1 MRAYRATD
9 EEALRARSLLKDW
22 TGQGFLT
29 KEQYQRMDQET
40 PCDLR
45 RTNIFLRI
53 VLFFFTVIIVAAAVA
68 LFLTTFVR
76 GMSIE
81 KTGPYFLVF
90 AAISYAGAEF
100 AVSRARFYRH
110 GVEEALVAC
119 SVVFLCV
126 GLASLLANGRTYSP
140 TPHIEDLIVPTAG
153 ALLSVWIWHR
163 FELAYAFLAAMLFVP
178 WIPGYWT
185 SSHPAEHLTIAA
197 VYSFALIAVMVVR
210 APSRFTYLNENFS
223 ISEALLWLGTYFT
236 INLQI
241 SLSDLTINRFGFDRI
256 GAGAAAFPRP
266 FYWTTWVLTWL
277 LPPAILTRGIRTK
290 DRWIIAAGLATTI
303 LTFITNKPYLGWPR
317 HTWDPMLLGALLI
330 AVALY
335 IRHWLSRSTNGIR
348 RGFTAQ
354 RLSAK
359 DKTWMQIGNT
369 ALGLV
374 APEQIPHPQPTEP
387 EFRFGGGD
395 SGGGGA
401 SSDF

>member
-1 MRAYRATD
+1 MRAYRVSD

-22 TGQGFLT
+22 VGQGFLT
-29 KEQYQRMDQET
+29 QEQYQRMEQET

-45 RTNIFLRI
+45 RTNIFLRL
-53 VLFFFTVIIVAAAVA
+53 VLFFFTVIIVAAALA
-68 LFLTTFVR
+68 LFFTTFVR
-76 GMSIE
+76 GTSFE

-90 AAISYAGAEF
+90 AAISYAAAEF
-100 AVSRARFYRH
+100 AVSRTRFYRH

-119 SVVFLCV
+119 SVGFLCL
-126 GLASLLANGRTYSP
+126 GLGALLHSGRAYSP
-140 TPHIEDLIVPTAG
+140 TEYRIDSLVPSAG
-153 ALLSVWIWHR
+153 TVLSLWIWYR
-163 FELAYAFLAAMLFVP
+163 FGLAYAFLAAMLFVP
-178 WIPGYWT
+178 WMPGYWT
-185 SSHPAEHLTIAA
+185 SSHSAQHLIIAGI
-197 VYSFALIAVMVVR
+197 YSFALIAVIVIR
-210 APSRFTYLNENFS
+210 APLCFTYLDENFS
-223 ISEALLWLGTYFT
+223 IAEALLWLGIYLAL
-236 INLQI
+236 NLHI
-241 SLSDLTINRFGFDRI
+241 SLFDLVGPWLVSVRAPTVH
-256 GAGAAAFPRP
+256 FPDP

-290 DRWIIAAGLATTI
+290 DRWVIAAGLATAI
-303 LTFITNKPYLGWPR
+303 LTLITNKPYLGWPR

-330 AVALY
+330 AVVLY
-335 IRHWLSRSTNGIR
+335 IRHWLSRGTNGIR

-374 APEQIPHPQPTEP
+374 APEQIPHPQPSEP